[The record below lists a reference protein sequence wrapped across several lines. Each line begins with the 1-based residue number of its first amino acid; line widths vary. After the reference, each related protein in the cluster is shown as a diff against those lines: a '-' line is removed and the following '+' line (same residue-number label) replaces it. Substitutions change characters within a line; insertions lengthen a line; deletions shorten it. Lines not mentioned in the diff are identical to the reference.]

1 MINQLGL
8 EKVKHSFPGT
18 LSGGENRRAV
28 IARALINDP
37 KVIIADEPSSNLDSE
52 QAEKIMHIFKSLAEK
67 GKTVLIVTHD
77 EKAVSVCDENFVL
90 EEGMLKKSLILSGG
104 VD

>member
-1 MINQLGL
+1 M
-8 EKVKHSFPGT
+8 
-18 LSGGENRRAV
+18 
-28 IARALINDP
+28 
-37 KVIIADEPSSNLDSE
+37 
-52 QAEKIMHIFKSLAEK
+52 QAKKIMDIFKSLAEK

>member
-1 MINQLGL
+1 MIGLFKPCKGL
-8 EKVKHSFPGT
+8 EHLPNAVPKHK
-18 LSGGENRRAV
+18 LSKGNNCRRT
-28 IARALINDP
+28 
-37 KVIIADEPSSNLDSE
+37 IIKPSSNLDSE
-52 QAEKIMHIFKSLAEK
+52 QAEKIMDIFKSLAEK

-77 EKAVSVCDENFVL
+77 EKSASVCDEKFVL

>member
-1 MINQLGL
+1 MY
-8 EKVKHSFPGT
+8 
-18 LSGGENRRAV
+18 
-28 IARALINDP
+28 
-37 KVIIADEPSSNLDSE
+37 
-52 QAEKIMHIFKSLAEK
+52 IFKFFAEK

-90 EEGMLKKSLILSGG
+90 EEGMLKKLLILSGG